1 MRIAYYRKLRHL
13 TQRGLADRAHLSY
26 SILTKIEQGERP
38 ASPATLGALSRALQV
53 PVSDLSGQPYLAE
66 LQQDQLD
73 GLIQPI
79 REALDLYDL
88 GADPEVAPRPVAE
101 LAAHAE
107 ALCAAV
113 RETRLRD
120 VASELPGLITE
131 ATTAAHAH
139 PTAEAWTVL
148 ASAYRT
154 AYDVTTKLGYQDL
167 CAVALDRMAWAAE
180 RGSDPILAGV
190 RQYLRSLVYLRAGQY
205 RTGERL
211 VTAGLGI
218 LQQGEASRVRDVA
231 VGQLH
236 LGAAVIAARAQDG
249 GRAES
254 HLAEAGRV
262 AELTG
267 PAERVHWLSFGP
279 TNVATHR
286 VSVLAELSQYQ
297 QAVSAAA
304 EVVIPEWWP
313 PSRRSHHLA
322 EVARAQLWVGQNEA
336 ALRNLQAARAAAPQQ
351 MRYHPVVRETVA
363 GLVAARRAAPDS
375 LTNLAA
381 WVGI

>member
-1 MRIAYYRKLRHL
+1 M
-13 TQRGLADRAHLSY
+13 
-26 SILTKIEQGERP
+26 LTKIEQGERP
-38 ASPATLGALSRALQV
+38 TSPATIAALARALQI
-53 PVSDLSGQPYLAE
+53 PVAELIGQPYLSE

-79 REALDLYDL
+79 REALDVYDL
-88 GADPEVAPRPVAE
+88 GVDPEVAPRPLNALVV
-101 LAAHAE
+101 HAE

-131 ATTAAHAH
+131 VTSAAHTS
-139 PTAEAWTVL
+139 PSAEAWTVL
-148 ASAYRT
+148 ASTYRT
-154 AYDVTTKLGYQDL
+154 AYDVTTKLGFADL

-180 RGSDPILAGV
+180 RASDPVLAGV
-190 RQYLRSLVYLRAGQY
+190 RQYLRSLAYLRAGQY

-211 VTAGLGI
+211 VKVGMGM
-218 LQQGEASRVRDVA
+218 LQQADASRERDVA

-236 LGAAVIAARAQDG
+236 LGAAVIAARARDSGSADG
-249 GRAES
+249 
-254 HLAEAGRV
+254 HLDAADRV
-262 AELTG
+262 AQLTG

-279 TNVATHR
+279 TNVAAHR
-286 VSVLAELSQYQ
+286 VSVMAELSQYQ

-304 EVVIPEWWP
+304 DVTIPESWP
-313 PSRRSHHLA
+313 ASRRAHHLA
-322 EVARAQLWVGQNEA
+322 EVAHAQLWIGQSEA

-351 MRYHPVVRETVA
+351 TRYHPVVRETVA

-375 LTNLAA
+375 LANLAV

>member
-1 MRIAYYRKLRHL
+1 MRIAHYRKLRHL
-13 TQRGLADRAHLSY
+13 TQRGLAERAHISY
-26 SILTKIEQGERP
+26 SMLTKIEQGDRP
-38 ASPATLGALSRALQV
+38 TSPATIAALARALQI
-53 PVSDLSGQPYLAE
+53 PVAELTGQPYLSE

-73 GLIQPI
+73 GLIQPV
-79 REALDLYDL
+79 REALDVYDL
-88 GADPEVAPRPVAE
+88 GVDPEVAPRALAE

-113 RETRLRD
+113 REARLRD
-120 VASELPGLITE
+120 VASQLPGLITE
-131 ATTAAHAH
+131 VTSAAHAS
-139 PTAEAWTVL
+139 PSAEAWTVL
-148 ASAYRT
+148 ASTYRT
-154 AYDVTTKLGYQDL
+154 AYDVTTKLGFADL

-180 RGSDPILAGV
+180 RASDPVVAGV
-190 RQYLRSLVYLRAGQY
+190 RQYLRSLAYLRAGQY

-211 VTAGLGI
+211 VTLGMGM
-218 LQQGEASRVRDVA
+218 LQQADASRERDVA

-236 LGAAVIAARAQDG
+236 LGAAVIAARAQDSG
-249 GRAES
+249 STEG
-254 HLAEAGRV
+254 HLSEAGRV

-279 TNVATHR
+279 TNVVVHR
-286 VSVLAELSQYQ
+286 VSVMAELSQYQ

-304 EVVIPEWWP
+304 DVVIPESWP
-313 PSRRSHHLA
+313 ASRRSHHLA
-322 EVARAQLWVGQNEA
+322 EVAHAQLWIGQNEA

-351 MRYHPVVRETVA
+351 TRYHPVVRETVA

-375 LTNLAA
+375 LANLAA